1 MTSGKPGS
9 LLIALSTLWAMLS
22 PAAAA
27 GESAQAFFHG
37 KQVRFYCMGS
47 PGGGYDTYMR
57 ALIPH
62 LEKKLGARML
72 PTNEPGAG
80 GLVAMNRLLVAPAD
94 ALTILLIGGEVL
106 VTGQLFDTPGVNY
119 DVRKLTWLA
128 RVSSEAKVALL
139 GPKSPYQTVAD
150 MIRSDKPT
158 IWAGAGK
165 VDGNTDFTSLMA
177 YALGMKAKIV
187 TGYKGTG
194 DMNLAITRGEVDGR
208 VVSEEAAALY
218 GPSNGMRAVATL
230 ARKRVEQFPDAP
242 TVFEAATLS
251 PAQARL
257 IDWRAGI
264 AGLGRL
270 ILVTPGSP
278 PERVELLQHTFAD
291 VLRDPAFIAE
301 VKRLNL
307 SANHASGDEVRAAV
321 SEAMTMLDPAGLA
334 EARQIVLERYYQ

>member
-1 MTSGKPGS
+1 MVGQSKK
-9 LLIALSTLWAMLS
+9 LALAVVALGAMLT
-22 PAAAA
+22 PALAA
-27 GESAQAFFHG
+27 GEPAQAFFQG

-72 PTNEPGAG
+72 PANEPGAG
-80 GLVAMNRLLVAPAD
+80 GLVAMNRLLVAPPD
-94 ALTILLIGGEVL
+94 GLTILLIGGEVL
-106 VTGQLFDTPGVNY
+106 VMGQLFDSPGVNY

-139 GPKSPYQTVAD
+139 GPKAPYQTVAD
-150 MIRSDKPT
+150 MIRSDTPLT
-158 IWAGAGK
+158 WAGAGK
-165 VDGNTDFTSLMA
+165 IDGNTDFTALMA

-187 TGYKGTG
+187 TGYKGTA
-194 DMNLAITRGEVDGR
+194 DMNLAIVRGEVDGR

-218 GPSNGMRAVATL
+218 GPSNGMRVVTTL

-242 TVFEAATLS
+242 TVFEVATLS

-270 ILVTPGSP
+270 ILVSPGSP
-278 PERVELLQHTFAD
+278 PDRVELLQRAFAE

-301 VKRLNL
+301 AKRLNL
-307 SANHASGDEVRAAV
+307 SANHASGEEVRAAV
-321 SEAMTMLDPAGLA
+321 EQAMTTLDRAGLA
-334 EARQIVLERYYQ
+334 EARQIVFERYYQ

>member
-1 MTSGKPGS
+1 MTIGRSAV
-9 LLIALSTLWAMLS
+9 LIAFLGGLCAMPVPSL
-22 PAAAA
+22 A
-27 GESAQAFFHG
+27 GSESAQAFFRG

-62 LEKKLGARML
+62 LERKLGVRML
-72 PTNEPGAG
+72 PANETGAG
-80 GLVAMNRLLVAPAD
+80 GLVAMNRLLVTPAD
-94 ALTILLIGGEVL
+94 GLTILLIGGEVL
-106 VTGQLFDTPGVNY
+106 VTAQLFDSPGVNY

-139 GPKSPYQTVAD
+139 GPRAPYQTVAD
-150 MIRSDKPT
+150 MVRSNKPLT
-158 IWAGAGK
+158 WAGSGK
-165 VDGNTDFTSLMA
+165 IDGNSDFTALMA
-177 YALGMKAKIV
+177 YALGMNARIV

-194 DMNLAITRGEVDGR
+194 DMNLAIVRGEVDGR

-218 GPSNGMRAVATL
+218 GPSNGMRAVMTL
-230 ARKRVEQFPDAP
+230 ARHRAEQFPDAP
-242 TVFEAATLS
+242 TMFEAATLA
-251 PAQARL
+251 PAPARL
-257 IDWRAGI
+257 MDWRAGI

-278 PERVELLQHTFAD
+278 PDRVELLQHTFAG

-307 SANHASGDEVRAAV
+307 SANHAGDDEVRAAV
-321 SEAMTMLDPAGLA
+321 EQAMTTLDAAGLV
-334 EARQIVLERYYQ
+334 EMRQIVLERYYQ